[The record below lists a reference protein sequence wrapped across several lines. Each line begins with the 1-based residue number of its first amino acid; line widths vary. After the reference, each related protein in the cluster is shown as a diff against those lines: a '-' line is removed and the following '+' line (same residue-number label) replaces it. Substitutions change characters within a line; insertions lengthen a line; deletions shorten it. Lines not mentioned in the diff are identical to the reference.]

1 MSKITKRLILTGSL
15 ILGYHLGGNLVNNNT
30 KTTQY
35 ELVKKENTTYLNSKE
50 TQEKHPL
57 RKINNETYMGTLEH
71 LVNGVKELSYKRK
84 IDNINKGDAY
94 E

>member
-15 ILGYHLGGNLVNNNT
+15 ILGYYLGGNLVNNNT
-30 KTTQY
+30 KTARY
-35 ELVKKENTTYLNSKE
+35 EIIQKQENTYLQSKE

-71 LVNGVKELSYKRK
+71 LVKGVKELSYQRK